1 MERLLRFLQDAK
13 VFYLATV
20 EGDQPR
26 LRPMGFVMPHGGKLY
41 FCTNTAKPMYQQM
54 RANPKIELCALSGDT
69 KTLRAAGTVVFE
81 TDRDLKAKALEAAP
95 QLRQMYQ
102 ADDNIFIL
110 FSFTSASV
118 TISDLT
124 GAKEEFTL

>member
-1 MERLLRFLQDAK
+1 MERLLRFLQEAK

-26 LRPMGFVMPHGGKLY
+26 VRPMGFIMPHGVRLY
-41 FCTNTAKPMYQQM
+41 FCTNTTKPMYQQM
-54 RANPKIELCALSGDT
+54 RANPKIELCALNGNT
-69 KTLRAAGTVVFE
+69 QFLRAAGTVVFE
-81 TDRDLKAKALEAAP
+81 TDRSLKAKALEAAP

-110 FSFTSASV
+110 FSFASASV
-118 TISDLT
+118 TISDLA
-124 GAKEEFTL
+124 GAKEEFAL